1 MNLAAEEGS
10 QNEKIRKEM
19 QRRVRAMQI
28 EQQKRELARKYM
40 TTEAYERLMN
50 VRISNHELYSQL
62 VEIIIATVQSKRL
75 VSKLTE
81 QQLKEILARLTYRP
95 EPTIKFQHK

>member
-1 MNLAAEEGS
+1 MAAEEGS